1 MSTQPTVREM
11 QTVIWTLRRFAN
23 EDDYQLCRPY
33 LKRLVIA
40 CADVIEEI
48 LCARDWEP
56 VPYGD
61 ND

>member
-1 MSTQPTVREM
+1 MATQPTVREM
-11 QTVIWTLRRFAN
+11 QDVIMKLKMFAH
-23 EDDYQLCRPY
+23 EDDYNLCRPY
-33 LKRLVIA
+33 LKRLVLA

-61 ND
+61 DE